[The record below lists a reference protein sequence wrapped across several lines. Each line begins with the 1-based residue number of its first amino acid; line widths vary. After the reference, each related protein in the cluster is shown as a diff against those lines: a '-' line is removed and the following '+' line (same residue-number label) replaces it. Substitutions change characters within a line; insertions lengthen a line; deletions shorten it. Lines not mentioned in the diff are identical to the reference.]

1 MLINLLIDFHTH
13 VFPDALAPRAIASL
27 AAQANETPSTDG
39 TVAGLLAS
47 MKAAGITHSVTLPVL
62 TKVEQFDKVNEYA
75 ASLEGVPGIIPFG
88 GAHPDDDNIDAH
100 LDRLVSLGLR
110 GIKLHPAY
118 QHTFVDDE
126 RYVRLIRGA
135 VERGLVVLLHSGFD
149 AGFPDELHCSPERAA
164 RMLDLVG
171 EAGRGRI
178 VLAHSGANKLA
189 DDVIRHLAGRDV
201 YFDLGYTLGNDDP
214 AVTARIIRAHGA
226 HRILFATDSPW
237 NDQSEDV
244 RRLDMLGL
252 TPFERALIAWHNA
265 GRLLGMKRSELAQ
278 SAV

>member
-1 MLINLLIDFHTH
+1 M
-13 VFPDALAPRAIASL
+13 
-27 AAQANETPSTDG
+27 
-39 TVAGLLAS
+39 
-47 MKAAGITHSVTLPVL
+47 
-62 TKVEQFDKVNEYA
+62 NEYA

-88 GAHPDDDNIDAH
+88 GAHPDDPDVDAR

-118 QHTFVDDE
+118 QNTFVDDE
-126 RYVRLIRGA
+126 KYVRLIRGA
-135 VERGLVVLLHSGFD
+135 VERGLIVLLHSGFD
-149 AGFPDELHCSPERAA
+149 AGFPNDLHCSPERAA

-214 AVTARIIRAHGA
+214 AVTARVIRAHGA
-226 HRILFATDSPW
+226 KRILFATDSPW
-237 NDQSEDV
+237 NDQSEDA

-252 TPFERALIAWHNA
+252 SHDEREDVAWRNA
-265 GRLLGMKRSELAQ
+265 ARLLGMSESELAAR
-278 SAV
+278 AV